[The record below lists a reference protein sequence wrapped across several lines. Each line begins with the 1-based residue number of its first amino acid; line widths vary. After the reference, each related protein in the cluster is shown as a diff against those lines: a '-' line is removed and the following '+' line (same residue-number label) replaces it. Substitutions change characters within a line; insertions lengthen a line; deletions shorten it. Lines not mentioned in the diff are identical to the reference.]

1 MPCSIQL
8 SVCFGIRYNNSDH
21 ELGQATCPNPSRRS
35 ASNEP
40 HSSCADDIAAQPT
53 PLSESIPR
61 AAVTMDRAD
70 CTRETSKRKL
80 CAANSANASSGLQPR
95 KAMRTPTPCRWS
107 CASPVLLRICR
118 SSRTHRLLVDH
129 PMVARLEQKFRCPS
143 RIHTPVTSRTFRSS
157 EPARSQ
163 RIIDKI
169 VTRPDR

>member
-1 MPCSIQL
+1 MPRSIQL
-8 SVCFGIRYNNSDH
+8 SVCFGIRYNHSGD

-95 KAMRTPTPCRWS
+95 KAMRTPTALSMVVRVTGS
-107 CASPVLLRICR
+107 TADLSVIENSPSTGR
-118 SSRTHRLLVDH
+118 SPDGSQ
-129 PMVARLEQKFRCPS
+129 ARAEVQVS
-143 RIHTPVTSRTFRSS
+143 ESNSHTCHTTDFS
-157 EPARSQ
+157 
-163 RIIDKI
+163 K
-169 VTRPDR
+169 